1 MARNAISSEKGEI
14 DAQKPARYVCRDS
27 TVRGVSFFMAVVIT
41 ANLISEN
48 KFVVFKNF
56 SCRYKLN
63 CASSIGI
70 GLSGNIIIKLRI
82 ACLPNASYIVI
93 LLLGLFAYTSKRSF
107 HARIAGGVNTGS
119 DSLRCS
125 ISTALT

>member
-70 GLSGNIIIKLRI
+70 GLSGNIIIKLRKD
-82 ACLPNASYIVI
+82 CLPNASYIVI
-93 LLLGLFAYTSKRSF
+93 LRFGLFA
-107 HARIAGGVNTGS
+107 
-119 DSLRCS
+119 
-125 ISTALT
+125 